1 MIRRLLF
8 RGPAPAAD
16 RAATEAEAQ
25 RAYREALDEA
35 RRERIAELER
45 LLAAERA
52 ENVRLRAKLRV
63 GEVMAGTEEWMRR
76 PARAARNLDTEIT
89 SVVPADVLRRAA
101 AKGRH
106 R

>member
-1 MIRRLLF
+1 VIRRLLF

-45 LLAAERA
+45 DLAAERA
-52 ENVRLRAKLRV
+52 ENIQLRAKLRV
-63 GEVMAGTEEWMRR
+63 ANHLAGAQEWMRA
-76 PARAARNLDTEIT
+76 PARAARNLDVEIT